1 MRVPTC
7 NPNETRMRRWWRV
20 AFVASALTLSAG
32 ALQAASLKADLVKAV
47 AEQQRLMMSTVS
59 AMPESSFDSRPT
71 PEQRTF
77 RDAVLHVAGA
87 NSFLIGFTG
96 AKADGPA
103 VEMAKFQT
111 TFGLSAKSKDEV
123 LAALAAGYD
132 HLAAAVKEF
141 DDEAMLEEV
150 QGPPWVGKA
159 TRATIF
165 HYILS
170 HNHNI
175 YGQMVV
181 YLRLE
186 GVTPPAS
193 G

>member
-1 MRVPTC
+1 MLQ
-7 NPNETRMRRWWRV
+7 NLGTRIRHIAELAGV
-20 AFVASALTLSAG
+20 IGALAFSAG
-32 ALQAASLKADLVKAV
+32 ALQAASLKADLEKTV
-47 AEQQRLMMSTVS
+47 AEQRQLMIAVVE
-59 AMPESSFDSRPT
+59 AMPETSFDSRPT

-77 RDAVLHVAGA
+77 RDAVLHIAGA
-87 NSFLIGFTG
+87 NSFLTSFTG
-96 AKADGPA
+96 AQAKGPA
-103 VEMAKFQT
+103 VQMDKYQT
-111 TFGLSAKSKDEV
+111 TFGLTAKTKAEV

-132 HLAAAVKEF
+132 HLEATLQEF
-141 DDEAMLEEV
+141 DDEAMLAEV
-150 QGPPWVGKA
+150 QGPPWVGKV
-159 TRATIF
+159 TRASMF
-165 HYILS
+165 NYLLS